1 MADTR
6 DSLKAGD
13 SSPAPGTGTRYLSA
27 AGFAEGVRLA
37 VAAIPVMALF
47 GTAFGAFAAQKG
59 FGLVEATV
67 MSALMFAGASQFVAS
82 EMWTEPLTASVI
94 FTLCLV
100 TAAVNMRFMLMT
112 ASMRPWLGG
121 LPAWQTY
128 PAMAL
133 LTEPGWLIAMR
144 YRAAGG
150 TDHSIVL
157 SSGIALWLIW
167 IAFTVLG
174 YLLGA
179 VVADPRR
186 YALDLVMPVFFTVM
200 LVPLW
205 SGPRRAIAW
214 IVAGVIA
221 LATAELVPGSW
232 YIITG
237 TVTGTLTA
245 GWLDER
251 A

>member
-1 MADTR
+1 MR
-6 DSLKAGD
+6 GAG
-13 SSPAPGTGTRYLSA
+13 ARYLTI
-27 AGFAEGVRLA
+27 AGFAEGVRLS
-37 VAAIPVMALF
+37 VPAIPVMALF

-59 FGLVEATV
+59 LALLEATV
-67 MSALMFAGASQFVAS
+67 MSALMFAGASQFVAT
-82 EMWTEPLTASVI
+82 EMWTEPLTASMI

-157 SSGIALWLIW
+157 SSGIALWLVW
-167 IAFTVLG
+167 IASTMLG

-179 VVADPRR
+179 GLIDIVDASRRRLRARTFGAEPRKLR
-186 YALDLVMPVFFTVM
+186 A
-200 LVPLW
+200 
-205 SGPRRAIAW
+205 GGERRADLP
-214 IVAGVIA
+214 VSQRHGKVHLGVLCYESLMPYCAGCV
-221 LATAELVPGSW
+221 
-232 YIITG
+232 
-237 TVTGTLTA
+237 TVL
-245 GWLDER
+245 
-251 A
+251 

>member
-1 MADTR
+1 MTNPPAR
-6 DSLKAGD
+6 GAG
-13 SSPAPGTGTRYLSA
+13 ARYLTV
-27 AGFAEGVRLA
+27 AGFAAGVRLS
-37 VAAIPVMALF
+37 VPAIPVMALF

-59 FGLVEATV
+59 LALLEATL
-67 MSALMFAGASQFVAS
+67 MSTFMFAGASQFVA
-82 EMWTEPLTASVI
+82 TEIWAEPMTAALI
-94 FTLCLV
+94 TTLCLI

-112 ASMRPWLGG
+112 ASLRPWLGG

-128 PAMAL
+128 PALSL

-150 TDHSIVL
+150 TDHSILL

-167 IAFTVLG
+167 IASTVLG

-205 SGPRRAIAW
+205 NGPRKAIAW
-214 IVAGVIA
+214 IVAGAVA
-221 LATAELVPGSW
+221 FAMAEFVPGWW
-232 YIITG
+232 YIIAG
-237 TVTGTLTA
+237 TVAGTLTA
-245 GWLDER
+245 GFLDER

>member
-1 MADTR
+1 MA
-6 DSLKAGD
+6 
-13 SSPAPGTGTRYLSA
+13 
-27 AGFAEGVRLA
+27 
-37 VAAIPVMALF
+37 
-47 GTAFGAFAAQKG
+47 
-59 FGLVEATV
+59 EATL
-67 MSALMFAGASQFVAS
+67 MSALMFAGALQFVAT
-82 EMWTEPLTASVI
+82 EMWTEPMTVSVVT
-94 FTLCLV
+94 TLCLI

-112 ASMRPWLGG
+112 ASLRPWLGG

-157 SSGIALWLIW
+157 SSGIALWLVW
-167 IAFTVLG
+167 IASTVLG

-179 VVADPRR
+179 VVADPRS

-214 IVAGVIA
+214 VAAGAVAIV
-221 LATAELVPGSW
+221 TAEYVSGSW
-232 YIITG
+232 YIIAG
-237 TVTGTLTA
+237 TVAGTLSA
-245 GWLDER
+245 GFIDER

>member
-1 MADTR
+1 MR
-6 DSLKAGD
+6 GAG
-13 SSPAPGTGTRYLSA
+13 ARYLTI
-27 AGFAEGVRLA
+27 AGFAEGVRLS
-37 VAAIPVMALF
+37 VPAIPVMALF

-59 FGLVEATV
+59 LGLLEATL
-67 MSALMFAGASQFVAS
+67 MSALMFAGASQFVAT
-82 EMWTEPLTASVI
+82 EMWTEPITVSVVT
-94 FTLCLV
+94 TLCLI

-112 ASMRPWLGG
+112 ASLRPWLGG

-167 IAFTVLG
+167 IASTVLG

-205 SGPRRAIAW
+205 SGPRRAVAW
-214 IVAGVIA
+214 VAAGAVAIV
-221 LATAELVPGSW
+221 TAEYVSGSW
-232 YIITG
+232 YIIAG
-237 TVTGTLTA
+237 TVAGTLSA
-245 GWLDER
+245 GFIDER
-251 A
+251 T

>member
-1 MADTR
+1 LTQ
-6 DSLKAGD
+6 
-13 SSPAPGTGTRYLSA
+13 GTGARYLTV
-27 AGFAEGVRLA
+27 AGFAEGVRLS
-37 VAAIPVMALF
+37 VPAIPVMALF
-47 GTAFGAFAAQKG
+47 GAAFGAFAAQKG
-59 FGLVEATV
+59 LALLEVTL
-67 MSALMFAGASQFVAS
+67 MSTLMFAGASQFVAT
-82 EMWTEPLTASVI
+82 EMWAEPMTVSLIT
-94 FTLCLV
+94 TLCLI

-112 ASMRPWLGG
+112 ASLRHWLGG

-128 PAMAL
+128 PALSL

-157 SSGIALWLIW
+157 SSGIALWLVW
-167 IAFTVLG
+167 IASTMLG

-205 SGPRRAIAW
+205 SGARRAIAW
-214 IVAGVIA
+214 IVAGAVA
-221 LATAELVPGSW
+221 FAMAELVSGWW
-232 YIITG
+232 YIIAG
-237 TVTGTLTA
+237 TVAGTITA
-245 GWLDER
+245 GLIDER
-251 A
+251 V

>member
-1 MADTR
+1 MKATR
-6 DSLKAGD
+6 
-13 SSPAPGTGTRYLSA
+13 GTGARYLSA
-27 AGFAEGVRLA
+27 AGFAEGVRLSA
-37 VAAIPVMALF
+37 QAIPVMALF
-47 GTAFGAFAAQKG
+47 GTAYGAFAAQKG
-59 FGLVEATV
+59 LGLLEATL
-67 MSALMFAGASQFVAS
+67 MSAFMFAGASQFVAT

-94 FTLCLV
+94 ATLCLI
-100 TAAVNMRFMLMT
+100 TATVNMRFMLMT
-112 ASMRPWLGG
+112 ASLRPWLGG
-121 LPAWQTY
+121 FPAWQTY

-157 SSGIALWLIW
+157 SSGIALWLVW
-167 IAFTVLG
+167 IAATAIG

-205 SGPRRAIAW
+205 SGSRRAFAW
-214 IVAGVIA
+214 IVAGAVA
-221 LATAELVPGSW
+221 LVTAELVSGSW
-232 YIITG
+232 YIIAG
-237 TVTGTLTA
+237 TVAGTFTA
-245 GWLDER
+245 GLIDER

>member
-1 MADTR
+1 MKATR
-6 DSLKAGD
+6 
-13 SSPAPGTGTRYLSA
+13 GTGPRYLSA
-27 AGFAEGVRLA
+27 AGFAEGVRLS
-37 VAAIPVMALF
+37 VQAIPVMALF
-47 GTAFGAFAAQKG
+47 GTAYGAFAAQKG
-59 FGLVEATV
+59 LGLLEATL
-67 MSALMFAGASQFVAS
+67 MSAFMFAGASQFVAT

-94 FTLCLV
+94 ATLCLI
-100 TAAVNMRFMLMT
+100 TATVNMRFMLMT
-112 ASMRPWLGG
+112 ASLRPWLGG
-121 LPAWQTY
+121 FPAWQTY

-157 SSGIALWLIW
+157 SSGIALWLVW
-167 IAFTVLG
+167 IAATAIG

-205 SGPRRAIAW
+205 SGSRRAFAW
-214 IVAGVIA
+214 IVAGAVA
-221 LATAELVPGSW
+221 LVTAELVSGSW
-232 YIITG
+232 YIIAG
-237 TVTGTLTA
+237 TVAGTFTA
-245 GWLDER
+245 GLIDER

>member
-1 MADTR
+1 MNDRAALR
-6 DSLKAGD
+6 DGLVASLPLVPSVFVYATVFG
-13 SSPAPGTGTRYLSA
+13 G
-27 AGFAEGVRLA
+27 LA
-37 VAAIPVMALF
+37 VQAGLWRLEVWAMSLF
-47 GTAFGAFAAQKG
+47 
-59 FGLVEATV
+59 V
-67 MSALMFAGASQFVAS
+67 FAGASQFVAT
-82 EMWTEPLTASVI
+82 EMWTEPLTASAI
-94 FTLCLV
+94 STLCLI
-100 TAAVNMRFMLMT
+100 TATVNMRFMLMT
-112 ASMRPWLGG
+112 ASLRPWLGG
-121 LPAWQTY
+121 FPAWQTY

-167 IAFTVLG
+167 IASTVLG

-179 VVADPRR
+179 VVADPKR

-214 IVAGVIA
+214 AVAGAVA
-221 LATAELVPGSW
+221 LVTAELVPGSW
-232 YIITG
+232 YIIAG
-237 TVTGTLTA
+237 TVAGTFTA

>member
-1 MADTR
+1 MAEVR
-6 DSLKAGD
+6 DSLKARGI
-13 SSPAPGTGTRYLSA
+13 SPAPGAGARYLTV
-27 AGFAEGVRLA
+27 AGFAEGVRLS
-37 VAAIPVMALF
+37 VPAIPVMALF

-59 FGLVEATV
+59 LALLEATV
-67 MSALMFAGASQFVAS
+67 MSALMFAGASQFVAT
-82 EMWTEPLTASVI
+82 EMWTEPLTGSVI

-157 SSGIALWLIW
+157 SSGIALWLVW
-167 IAFTVLG
+167 IASTMLG

-205 SGPRRAIAW
+205 SGSRRAVAW
-214 IVAGVIA
+214 IVAGATA
-221 LATAELVPGSW
+221 LATADLVPGSW
-232 YIITG
+232 YIIAG
-237 TVTGTLTA
+237 TVAGTLTA
-245 GWLDER
+245 GWFDER
-251 A
+251 P

>member
-1 MADTR
+1 M
-6 DSLKAGD
+6 KA
-13 SSPAPGTGTRYLSA
+13 ARGTGARYLSA
-27 AGFAEGVRLA
+27 AGFAEGVRLS
-37 VAAIPVMALF
+37 VPAIPVMALF

-59 FGLVEATV
+59 LPLLEATL
-67 MSALMFAGASQFVAS
+67 MSALMFAGASQFVAT
-82 EMWTEPLTASVI
+82 EMWTEPMTAALI
-94 FTLCLV
+94 ATLCLI
-100 TAAVNMRFMLMT
+100 TATVNLRFMLMT
-112 ASMRPWLGG
+112 ASLRPWLGG
-121 LPAWQTY
+121 LPARQTY

-167 IAFTVLG
+167 IASTVIG

-186 YALDLVMPVFFTVM
+186 YALDLVMPVFFTVL

-214 IVAGVIA
+214 VVAG
-221 LATAELVPGSW
+221 ATALVISELVPGAW
-232 YIITG
+232 YIIAG
-237 TVTGTLTA
+237 TVAGTLTA
-245 GWLDER
+245 GLTDER
-251 A
+251 V